1 MYRPHGRYRYTY
13 GVVSFSESRS
23 YVSVLDH
30 QCSQNWRAAA
40 AMIVSV
46 PLTLPGL
53 INSINNKIHVGVV
66 GMRLFD
72 IAYLLGVSVILTRF
86 LVTCWHS
93 LVPVGRTLA
102 VYLGIDSIFHALQ
115 SFPCS

>member
-1 MYRPHGRYRYTY
+1 MTALPYACHYDSSLIPPQYWLVHRTHVDVPSMYRPHGRYRYTY

-53 INSINNKIHVGVV
+53 IHSINNKIHVDVV
-66 GMRLFD
+66 GTRLFD
-72 IAYLLGVSVILTRF
+72 
-86 LVTCWHS
+86 
-93 LVPVGRTLA
+93 
-102 VYLGIDSIFHALQ
+102 
-115 SFPCS
+115 